1 MSFAVLN
8 LRKRSLLRST
18 LLVLSGLVLAFLISG
33 FPNARPSLKLL
44 IPTFMALLGTYDTA
58 RCLRL
63 RWSLYHGAV
72 VLLLYSDIMAL
83 CMILFLLLYPYAQW
97 LL

>member
-1 MSFAVLN
+1 MSFAVFN
-8 LRKRSLLRST
+8 LRKRSLFRAT
-18 LLVLSGLVLAFLISG
+18 LLVVGGLLLAFLLAG
-33 FPNARPSLKLL
+33 FPNDRPSLKLVF
-44 IPTFMALLGTYDTA
+44 PLLLASAGTLDTA

-63 RWSLYHGAV
+63 RWSFYHGAV

-83 CMILFLLLYPYAQW
+83 CMIIFLLLYPYAQW